1 MQRHTFACGSEWED
15 DRDRV
20 AGEGG
25 GTSPQQHEI
34 SVSGN
39 LGGEHNAVSCAALP
53 SSKRVHHDEANNQPR
68 SCQDTD
74 AKETIC
80 RIDC

>member
-20 AGEGG
+20 LSEGG
-25 GTSPQQHEI
+25 GTSSQQHEI